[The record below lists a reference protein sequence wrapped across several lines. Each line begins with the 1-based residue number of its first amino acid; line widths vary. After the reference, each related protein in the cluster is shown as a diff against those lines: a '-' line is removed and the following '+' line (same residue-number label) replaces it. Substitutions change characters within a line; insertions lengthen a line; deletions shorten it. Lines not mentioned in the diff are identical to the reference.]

1 MLSVNVSLTYLDCLL
16 QNLPLLAGHW
26 TRLRPSLV
34 VMGLPVDNLFVLGLP
49 VDNLIGNGR
58 QFDWQWFAGRQF
70 DWRWVAGRQFMFQSR
85 IF

>member
-49 VDNLIGNGR
+49 VDNLFVLGLPVDNLIVSGLPADYLIGLGLPV
-58 QFDWQWFAGRQF
+58 D
-70 DWRWVAGRQFMFQSR
+70 
-85 IF
+85 I